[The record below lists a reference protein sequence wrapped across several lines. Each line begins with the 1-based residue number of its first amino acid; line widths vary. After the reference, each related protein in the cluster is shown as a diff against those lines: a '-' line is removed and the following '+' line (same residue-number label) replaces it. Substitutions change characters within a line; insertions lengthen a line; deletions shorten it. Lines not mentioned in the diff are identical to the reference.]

1 MVAVSCLRQLDIKLL
16 IASSSVVHIRMCIRA
31 VFIFRE
37 LGLKGCLMMIIAHGL
52 CSSGL
57 FFLANVV
64 YERTHRRSLF
74 VSKGLLNLIPSLSFW

>member
-1 MVAVSCLRQLDIKLL
+1 MVAISCLRQIDIKLL
-16 IASSSVVHIRMCIRA
+16 IASSSVVHMRMCIG
-31 VFIFRE
+31 VLFIFRE
-37 LGLKGCLMMIIAHGL
+37 LGVKGCLIIIIAHGL

-74 VSKGLLNLIPSLSFW
+74 VSKGILNLIPSLSF